1 MQLQLKPYQVIFDI
15 WSPIILSVEVFN
27 FNLFFLRDWG

>member
-1 MQLQLKPYQVIFDI
+1 MQLQLKPYQLIFDI

-27 FNLFFLRDWG
+27 LFFLRDWG